1 MKALLKLLLVLVV
14 FAVAVSANYVLRKAQ
29 MPPFTSAAG
38 VAFVMALLIGWPS
51 LLLAPVAVLTA
62 VYMLNTALL
71 NRLVENLLANQA
83 ALAVFALSTG
93 IVVVAALVGALGG
106 FILRFIVRLLFFRKA
121 KPKAAS
127 APPPAPPAP
136 AATPTPPAAPAP
148 KAS

>member
-1 MKALLKLLLVLVV
+1 
-14 FAVAVSANYVLRKAQ
+14 
-29 MPPFTSAAG
+29 PFTSAAG

-62 VYMLNTALL
+62 VFMLNTALGT
-71 NRLVENLLANQA
+71 RLAASLLSNPA
-83 ALAVFALSTG
+83 ALVTFAISTG
-93 IVVVAALVGALGG
+93 IVVVAALVGAVAG
-106 FILRFIVRLLFFRKA
+106 FILRLIVRLLFFRKA

>member
-51 LLLAPVAVLTA
+51 LLMAPVAMLTA
-62 VYMLNTALL
+62 VYMLNTALVT
-71 NRLVENLLANQA
+71 RLAENLLANQA

-93 IVVVAALVGALGG
+93 IVVAAALVGAVAG
-106 FILRFIVRLLFFRKA
+106 FILRLIVRLLFFRKA

-127 APPPAPPAP
+127 APPPAP

-148 KAS
+148 KAP

>member
-1 MKALLKLLLVLVV
+1 MKVLLKLVFGLVV
-14 FAVAVSANYVLRKAQ
+14 ILLAIAANYVLRKAQ

-62 VYMLNTALL
+62 VYMLNTALVT
-71 NRLVENLLANQA
+71 RLAANLLLNPA
-83 ALAVFALSTG
+83 ALVTFALSTG
-93 IVVVAALVGALGG
+93 IVVVAALVGAVAG
-106 FILRFIVRLLFFRKA
+106 FILRLIVRLLFFRKA

-127 APPPAPPAP
+127 APPPAP